1 MARLAYLLLSAFAVL
16 VANAASSVLDLI
28 PDNFDDIILKSGKPA
43 LVEFFAPWCGHCKNL
58 APIYEELATTFDFA
72 KDKVSIAKVDA
83 DAEKELGRRFGVQG
97 FPTLKWFDGKSET
110 PTDYPGGRELESL
123 SNFISEKTGLKIKT
137 KKAAPSAVEMLTDRS
152 FKAEIGGDKDVL
164 VAFTAPWCGRMLM
177 LFLDYVHHVANLF
190 VDCKSLAPI
199 WEQVATDYAS
209 EPNILIAKV
218 DAEADNSKATAQDQG
233 VNSYPTIKYFPKGS
247 TIPEPYE
254 GGRTEKDF
262 LFFMN
267 EKAGVH
273 RTIGGKL
280 DEIAGTIPSLDTIV
294 SGLGT
299 GESIA
304 GLSEQIASAAKASKD
319 KYAEYYVKVSDKLSK
334 NAGYAEKEL
343 ARLQSLIKKG
353 GLAPEKLDDLTSR
366 SNILRRF
373 KGQDPIAKEEL

>member
-1 MARLAYLLLSAFAVL
+1 M
-16 VANAASSVLDLI
+16 
-28 PDNFDDIILKSGKPA
+28 
-43 LVEFFAPWCGHCKNL
+43 
-58 APIYEELATTFDFA
+58 
-72 KDKVSIAKVDA
+72 
-83 DAEKELGRRFGVQG
+83 
-97 FPTLKWFDGKSET
+97 
-110 PTDYPGGRELESL
+110 
-123 SNFISEKTGLKIKT
+123 
-137 KKAAPSAVEMLTDRS
+137 
-152 FKAEIGGDKDVL
+152 
-164 VAFTAPWCGRMLM
+164 
-177 LFLDYVHHVANLF
+177 
-190 VDCKSLAPI
+190 API

-218 DAEADNSKATAQDQG
+218 DAEAENSKATAQDQG
-233 VNSYPTIKYFPKGS
+233 VKSYPTIKYFPKGS
-247 TIPEPYE
+247 TTPEPYE

-262 LFFMN
+262 LSFIN

-273 RTIGGKL
+273 RTVGGKL

-294 SGLGT
+294 SGLTG

-304 GLSEQIASAAKASKD
+304 GLSKQIASAAKASKD

-373 KGQDPIAKEEL
+373 KGQGPITKEEL